1 MPLRPLRQPSFVLLC
16 GLAAILLA
24 YPFLETSPLG
34 RELLAAVGLVVLV
47 LCVRIVGVGPRRA
60 LLGWILA
67 GLAIAANAAYVLWDL
82 PGLGLVTTIAYA
94 AFYGYAITCLVA
106 YVLRDDIA
114 TYDELFAAVCLYI
127 FIAMFWACLYWIVKY
142 FQPEAFYVNPA
153 NNVDG
158 RVTWWDL
165 LYFSFTTLTSTG
177 YGEITPVTSHARSL
191 VMLQQITGVMYVALL
206 VARLANML
214 PTRRAGR

>member
-1 MPLRPLRQPSFVLLC
+1 MPPRPLRQPSFVLLC

-24 YPFLETSPLG
+24 YPFLEGSPLG

-67 GLAIAANAAYVLWDL
+67 GLAIAANAAYVLWEH
-82 PGLGLVTTIAYA
+82 PGLGLYTTIAYA
-94 AFYGYAITCLVA
+94 AFYAYAIASLVA

-114 TYDELFAAVCLYI
+114 TYDELYAAVCLYI

-142 FQPEAFYVNPA
+142 FQPDAFYVNPV
-153 NNVDG
+153 NNIDG

-191 VMLQQITGVMYVALL
+191 VMLEQITGIMYVALL

-214 PTRRAGR
+214 PARRSGR

>member
-1 MPLRPLRQPSFVLLC
+1 MSLRPLHQPCFVLLC
-16 GLAAILLA
+16 GLVAILLA

-60 LLGWILA
+60 LLGWFLA
-67 GLAIAANAAYVLWDL
+67 ALAIAANAAYVLWEQ
-82 PGLGLVTTIAYA
+82 PVLGLHSTIAYA
-94 AFYGYAITCLVA
+94 AFYAYAIASLVA
-106 YVLRDDIA
+106 YVLRDDVA
-114 TYDELFAAVCLYI
+114 TYDELYAAVCLYI

-142 FQPEAFYVNPA
+142 FQPEAFYVNPV
-153 NNVDG
+153 NNIDG

-177 YGEITPVTSHARSL
+177 YGEITPVTSHARSV
-191 VMLQQITGVMYVALL
+191 VMLQQITGIMYVALL
-206 VARLANML
+206 VARLANLL
-214 PTRRAGR
+214 PRRRIGP

>member
-47 LCVRIVGVGPRRA
+47 LCVRIVGVGRRRA
-60 LLGWILA
+60 LAGWVLA
-67 GLAIAANAAYVLWDL
+67 GVAIAANAAYVVWDL
-82 PGLGLVTTIAYA
+82 PGLGLYATIAYA
-94 AFYGYAITCLVA
+94 GFYAYAIASLVA

-142 FQPEAFYVNPA
+142 FQPDAFYVNPV
-153 NNVDG
+153 NNIDG

-214 PTRRAGR
+214 PTRRTGR

>member
-1 MPLRPLRQPSFVLLC
+1 MPLRPMRQPSFVLLC
-16 GLAAILLA
+16 GLAAILLS

-47 LCVRIVGVGPRRA
+47 LCVRVVGVGPRRA
-60 LLGWILA
+60 WAGWALA
-67 GLAIAANAAYVLWDL
+67 GIAIAANAAYVAWDT
-82 PGLGLVTTIAYA
+82 PVLGLQATIAYA
-94 AFYGYAITCLVA
+94 IFYAYAIVSLVA
-106 YVLRDDIA
+106 YVLRDDVA

-142 FQPEAFYVNPA
+142 FQPGAFYVNEV

-158 RVTWWDL
+158 RMTWWDL

-177 YGEITPVTSHARSL
+177 YGEITPVSSHARSL
-191 VMLQQITGVMYVALL
+191 VMLQQVTGVMYVALL
-206 VARLANML
+206 VARLANM
-214 PTRRAGR
+214 PSRRLRR

>member
-24 YPFLETSPLG
+24 YPYLETSPLG

-67 GLAIAANAAYVLWDL
+67 GLAIAANAAFVLWDR

-94 AFYGYAITCLVA
+94 AFYAYAIASLVA
-106 YVLRDDIA
+106 YVLRDDTA

-142 FQPEAFYVNPA
+142 FQPDAFYINPS
-153 NNVDG
+153 NNIDG
-158 RVTWWDL
+158 RTTWWDL

-191 VMLQQITGVMYVALL
+191 VMLEQITGVMYVALL

-214 PTRRAGR
+214 PARRAGR

>member
-94 AFYGYAITCLVA
+94 AFYAYAITCLVA

-214 PTRRAGR
+214 PARRAGR

>member
-94 AFYGYAITCLVA
+94 AFYAYAIACLVA

>member
-1 MPLRPLRQPSFVLLC
+1 MPLQPLRQPSFVLLC
-16 GLAAILLA
+16 GLVAILLA
-24 YPFLETSPLG
+24 YPFLESSPLG

-60 LLGWILA
+60 VLGWMLA
-67 GLAIAANAAYVLWDL
+67 GVAIATNAAYVGWDA
-82 PGLGLVTTIAYA
+82 PRLGLYTTLAYA
-94 AFYGYAITCLVA
+94 VFYAYAIASLVA

-142 FQPEAFYVNPA
+142 FQPGAFYVNPA
-153 NNVDG
+153 NNIDG

-214 PTRRAGR
+214 PSRRIGR